1 MIKISLSHLACNY
14 LPKFD
19 IIEKF
24 LKGVTMSVA
33 ELLNYTYED
42 YKNWEGSWELID
54 GVPISMAPAPM
65 KIHQKIA
72 SELFF
77 QLKQNLDNEC
87 SECEVLY
94 ETDWKIS
101 NNTTLR
107 PDILLVCNDEGEAY
121 ITKAPKIIIEI
132 LSPSTAKKDETV
144 KFDIYEEEKVQ
155 YYILVYPNDLKAKV
169 YTLKNNSYTKVG
181 DFSNEKL
188 TFDDVECELK
198 LDFEKVFRRFR

>member
-1 MIKISLSHLACNY
+1 
-14 LPKFD
+14 
-19 IIEKF
+19 
-24 LKGVTMSVA
+24 MSIA

-77 QLKQNLDNEC
+77 QLKQELGDEC
-87 SECEVLY
+87 LECEVLY

-107 PDILLVCNDEGEAY
+107 PDIVLVCNDEGETY
-121 ITKAPKIIIEI
+121 LTKAPKIIIEI

-155 YYILVYPNDLKAKV
+155 YYILVYPKDLKAKV
-169 YTLKNNSYTKVG
+169 YTLEKNSYTKVG

-188 TFDDVECELK
+188 SFDDIDCKLELN
-198 LDFEKVFRRFR
+198 FEKIFRKFQ

>member
-1 MIKISLSHLACNY
+1 
-14 LPKFD
+14 
-19 IIEKF
+19 
-24 LKGVTMSVA
+24 MSVA
-33 ELLNYTYED
+33 QILNYTYDD

-54 GVPISMAPAPM
+54 GIPISMAPAPM

-77 QLKQNLDNEC
+77 QLKQELNDDGE
-87 SECEVLY
+87 ECEVLY

-101 NNTTLR
+101 NATTLR
-107 PDILLVCNDEGEAY
+107 PDIILSCHDDGEAY
-121 ITKAPKIIIEI
+121 LTKAPKIVIEI
-132 LSPSTAKKDETV
+132 LSPSTAKKDETI

-169 YTLKNNSYTKVG
+169 YTLEKNNYTKVA
-181 DFSNEKL
+181 DFTNEKL
-188 TFDDVECELK
+188 VFDELECELE